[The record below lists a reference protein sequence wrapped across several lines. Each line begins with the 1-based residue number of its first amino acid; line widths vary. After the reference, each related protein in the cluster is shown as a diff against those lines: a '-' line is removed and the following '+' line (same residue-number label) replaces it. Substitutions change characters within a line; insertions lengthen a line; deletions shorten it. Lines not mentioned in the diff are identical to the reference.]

1 MVTKIKPAYDVVL
14 FGASGYTGKLV
25 AQYLARRGGRPFSWA
40 LAGRD
45 MRKLEKIRDSLSRI
59 DPALDH
65 IPLIEAN
72 SRDAESMQRLAR
84 SARVVIS
91 TVGPYITL
99 GEPLV
104 AACAEAGT
112 DYVDLT
118 GEPEFVDRMWLRY
131 HDIARASG
139 AHIVHCC
146 GFDSVPHDLGAYFT
160 VRQLPEGVPIKLE
173 GFVRAGGRMSGGTL
187 SSAVTAMSRWRQM
200 QGTRK
205 ERRSKEGKPVD
216 RKIGSTHPRLRY
228 DRQLQSWVVP
238 MPTVDPQV
246 VLRSASCDERY
257 GSEFR
262 YGHYLQMKNLPMM
275 AAIGGGVGA
284 LALASQIG
292 PVRKRLVALSSKGYG
307 PTKAERDEGW
317 FSVRFIGSGG
327 GKTVYTEVSGGDP
340 GYGETAKML
349 AESALCLAFDR
360 LTRRP
365 GVQTPAH
372 VMGEALI
379 KRLQA
384 AGIRFNVLES
394 LQACALPPLRTA
406 EA

>member
-1 MVTKIKPAYDVVL
+1 MTRTKPAFDIVL
-14 FGASGYTGKLV
+14 FGASGYTGKLA
-25 AQYLARRGGRPFSWA
+25 AQYLARRGGKQFTWA
-40 LAGRD
+40 LAGRN
-45 MRKLEKIRDSLSRI
+45 MRKLEKVRDSLSRI

-72 SRDAESMQRLAR
+72 SLDVEAMQRLAH

-91 TVGPYITL
+91 AVGPYINL

-104 AACAEAGT
+104 AACAAAGT

-118 GEPEFVDRMWLRY
+118 GEPEFVDKMWLRY
-131 HDIARASG
+131 HDKARASG
-139 AHIVHCC
+139 AHIVNCC
-146 GFDSVPHDLGAYFT
+146 GFDSVPHDLGAFFT
-160 VRQLPEGVPIKLE
+160 VRQLPEGVPIRLE
-173 GFVRAGGRMSGGTL
+173 GFVRAGGKMSGGTL
-187 SSAVTAMSRWRQM
+187 STTVTSMARWRQM
-200 QGTRK
+200 QSARR
-205 ERRSKEGKPVD
+205 ERRGKEGRPVD
-216 RKIGSTHPRLRY
+216 RRIGSTHGRLRY
-228 DRQLQSWVVP
+228 DRQLHSWVVP
-238 MPTVDPQV
+238 MPTIDAQV
-246 VLRSASCDERY
+246 VLRSAGCDERY

-262 YGHYLQMKNLPMM
+262 YGLYLQMKNLPMM

-292 PVRKRLVALSSKGYG
+292 VVRKRLISLSGKGFG

-317 FSVRFIGSGG
+317 FSVRFVGSGG

-340 GYGETAKML
+340 GYGESAKML

-360 LTRRP
+360 LPRRP

-372 VMGEALI
+372 VMGDSLI

-384 AGIRFNVLES
+384 AGIGFDVLES
-394 LQACALPPLRTA
+394 LDASPALKTA